1 MSHFYSI
8 DFDSINRTGKN
19 NHECSKNKREKLN
32 SKASNFV
39 MGTLISLIPL
49 IVLPLFKM
57 LIGETVSCLEF
68 FGSPTLLFIGI
79 SSLISVLNDF
89 FETPNFKEKKE
100 FTNLCFFLAIVG
112 IFAFSITTVAEY
124 CNDTLLNVQT
134 MSSNV
139 LPFLPAIINVFYL
152 LVVFSICVT
161 KYRRF
166 N

>member
-1 MSHFYSI
+1 M
-8 DFDSINRTGKN
+8 DFDSINRTGTN
-19 NHECSKNKREKLN
+19 IRECFKNKREKLN

-49 IVLPLFKM
+49 IALPLFKM

-68 FGSPTLLFIGI
+68 FGSPALLFIGI

-89 FETPNFKEKKE
+89 FETPNFKEQKE

-139 LPFLPAIINVFYL
+139 LPFLGGIIFVFFV
-152 LVVFSICVT
+152 LVVFCFWVS